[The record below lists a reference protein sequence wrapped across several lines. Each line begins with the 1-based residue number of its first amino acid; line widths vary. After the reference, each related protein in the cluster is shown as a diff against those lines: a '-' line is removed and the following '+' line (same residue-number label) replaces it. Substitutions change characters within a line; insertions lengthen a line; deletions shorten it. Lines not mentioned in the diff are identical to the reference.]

1 MADKITLARMFRLL
15 RIAAKIDMMWLLRDT
30 KYAIAAIGADIIA
43 NLSAVS
49 GVFLI
54 AVRFGGI
61 GGMSSDEVLFM
72 MSYSTL
78 VTGLFILFGA
88 QNNIHISRIIG
99 RGQLEHLFIQPL
111 PLKAQLLTCGFAPF
125 TGSGNFIV
133 GIILTFISL
142 RRLQLAVTPL
152 WLLSPLSVPTL
163 TKPMARSS
171 L

>member
-1 MADKITLARMFRLL
+1 MADKITLARMVRLL

-30 KYAIAAIGADIIA
+30 KYAIAAISADIIA

-78 VTGLFILFGA
+78 VTGLFILLFVVVHVRTFKFGTWYTDA
-88 QNNIHISRIIG
+88 ATGHRD
-99 RGQLEHLFIQPL
+99 LFRLVAEVYSPITPT
-111 PLKAQLLTCGFAPF
+111 PAGPSSTATTF
-125 TGSGNFIV
+125 TR
-133 GIILTFISL
+133 T
-142 RRLQLAVTPL
+142 RA
-152 WLLSPLSVPTL
+152 
-163 TKPMARSS
+163 MM
-171 L
+171 

>member
-30 KYAIAAIGADIIA
+30 KYALAAISADIIA

-61 GGMSSDEVLFM
+61 GGMSADEVLFM

-99 RGQLEHLFIQPL
+99 RFG
-111 PLKAQLLTCGFAPF
+111 K
-125 TGSGNFIV
+125 
-133 GIILTFISL
+133 
-142 RRLQLAVTPL
+142 
-152 WLLSPLSVPTL
+152 
-163 TKPMARSS
+163 SS
-171 L
+171 MKS